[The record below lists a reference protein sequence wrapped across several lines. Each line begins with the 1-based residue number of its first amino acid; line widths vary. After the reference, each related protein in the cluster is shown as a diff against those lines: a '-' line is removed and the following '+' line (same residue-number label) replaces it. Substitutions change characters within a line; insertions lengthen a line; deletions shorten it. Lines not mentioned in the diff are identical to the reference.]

1 MIALTLSETKAGA
14 ELRVVSEKKIKIG
27 GILRLIVEMNIV
39 AVVVSD
45 ETTTLSI
52 RIGLKSVTR

>member
-1 MIALTLSETKAGA
+1 LIALTLSETKAGA